1 METKKSKKASLENK
15 RFIFFEIGLIV
26 ALLLTLLAFEW
37 KSRPSET
44 TMFYG
49 RTGDYIDEEQIPI
62 TRQQKEEPPPPPP
75 PINPFELNI
84 VDNET
89 ILDIQPEF
97 DNVEAHINQE
107 YDFSDL
113 SMLPEE
119 SVTEE
124 AFFLVEEM
132 PRFMGRDANTFSSW
146 IQRNMIYPQSA
157 VQNRISGRIQVYFE
171 ISSTGEVVNVKM
183 LKGLNPELDKEVIRV
198 ILSSNGLWTPGQQ
211 RGRPVKVQFNFPINF
226 ILN

>member
-1 METKKSKKASLENK
+1 MESKKSKKADLEHK

-44 TMFYG
+44 TLFYG
-49 RTGDYIDEEQIPI
+49 RTSDYIDEEQIPI
-62 TRQQKEEPPPPPP
+62 TRQQREEPPPPPP
-75 PINPFELNI
+75 IDLFELNI
-84 VDNET
+84 VDDET
-89 ILDIQPEF
+89 ILDVQPEF

-113 SMLPEE
+113 SVLPVE

-124 AFFLVEEM
+124 VFFLVEEM
-132 PRFMGRDANTFSSW
+132 PKFMGRDANTFSSW
-146 IQRNMIYPQSA
+146 IQRNMMYPQNA
-157 VQNRISGRIQVYFE
+157 VQNRIGGRIQVYFE
-171 ISSTGEVVNVKM
+171 ISSTGEVVNVKI
-183 LKGLNPELDKEVIRV
+183 LKGLTPELDEEVIRV
-198 ILSSNGLWTPGQQ
+198 IQSSNGLWTPGRQ

-226 ILN
+226 VLN